1 MDTDKIIQDLLR
13 RFAAPLPEF
22 YNRRIIFWY
31 DEDREFE
38 EQIDELE
45 LDNVRILK
53 LTGSNNFEAKKLLAA
68 DDLTSNF
75 LVYQPQSFNCEDDNW
90 LLNIQLHS
98 EEFHCDQASIW
109 ASEMGL
115 EASVTIRNL
124 IKDYRKF
131 FGSKERRAKVAPFA
145 ASIKTAGHMHL
156 AIMAVLSGQKELDY
170 SGILRAVL
178 SADLDMSQNELY
190 QSFVSYGADRPFWE
204 LVAKLTGYSEGEDS
218 NLYQLAKHI
227 LLTATSRSLPKELL
241 YGLEG
246 YISVPYQ
253 AYCYDFVSD
262 WIYNHD
268 CKKYSELARFVEDE
282 CRLALL
288 LERLSVEEL
297 LDTETLP
304 CVDESILA
312 KLMLDISNQIIQVE
326 LITAAVEKRRTMA
339 WYPHLAYYYDA
350 ILQVAKLQSFY
361 LEHSAGFHLATPM
374 EVWKEYTEDYYRMDS
389 HYRQFHLNFQRGL
402 VASNPL
408 LDDLFKHVADQVEGL
423 YAHWFLRGLCDNW
436 ANVCAEQLQ
445 EYGTI
450 VDVPQQ
456 TDFYR
461 HYVSHADNRIF
472 VVISDGLRYEVAAT
486 LAQELRQENQCEAQL
501 ESMVAKLPAVTKF
514 GMAALLPHK
523 RLELVEK
530 GGSLAI
536 LADGQ
541 STESTNRE
549 RVLRATNP
557 NSTALMY
564 KSIIAMKR
572 DERSAL
578 VKGKE
583 VVYIYHDNID
593 KMGHMTENMVFDACD
608 GTIAEIKNII
618 RMITNEFSGTNILIT
633 ADHGFLYTYSPFE
646 EDDKV
651 DKSTSSELDVE
662 VDRRYLIARKGAR
675 PEYLLPVKFTD
686 EYDVF
691 ATRGNTRIKKKGGG
705 LNYVHGGISLQ
716 ELVVPVISYHHLRND
731 NKTYLRNKAK
741 YDTKPVE
748 LTLLSSGH
756 KVSNM
761 LFSLNFFQN
770 EPVGDNRCKAEY
782 KLYFEDAYGNQV
794 SDVSTIIA
802 DRTTS
807 NSQERVYR
815 SSFSLKS
822 LRFSNQEKYYLVIE
836 DASGEQ
842 PPVREEFQIDI
853 AFAFEEFGF

>member
-22 YNRRIIFWY
+22 YTRRIIFWY

-53 LTGSNNFEAKKLLAA
+53 LTGSNNFEAKKLLAV

-75 LVYQPQSFNCEDDNW
+75 LVYQPQIFNCDDDNW
-90 LLNIQLHS
+90 MLNIQLYS

-115 EASVTIRNL
+115 ESSVTIRNL

-145 ASIKTAGHMHL
+145 STIKTAGHMHL
-156 AIMAVLSGQKELDY
+156 AIMAVLSGQKALDH

-178 SADLDMSQNELY
+178 SADLDISQNELY
-190 QSFVSYGADRPFWE
+190 QSFVTYGAAKPFWD

-218 NLYQLAKHI
+218 SLYQLAKHI
-227 LLTATSRSLPKELL
+227 ILTATSRTLSGELL
-241 YGLEG
+241 RGLDG
-246 YISVPYQ
+246 YISTPHQ

-262 WIYNHD
+262 WIYSHD
-268 CKKYSELARFVEDE
+268 CKKYRGIARFVEDE
-282 CRLALL
+282 CKIRL
-288 LERLSVEEL
+288 RMDKLSVDDI

-304 CVDESILA
+304 SADEGILA
-312 KLMLDISNQIIQVE
+312 KIMQDISNQTIQVD
-326 LITAAVEKRRTMA
+326 IISSVVEKRRTMA
-339 WYPHLAYYYDA
+339 WYQGLACYYDA
-350 ILQVAKLQSFY
+350 ILQVAKMQGFY
-361 LEHSAGFHLATPM
+361 LEHSAGFHLTTPA
-374 EVWKEYTEDYYRMDS
+374 EIWKEYTEGYYLMDS
-389 HYRQFHLNFQRGL
+389 YYRQFHLNFQRGL
-402 VASNPL
+402 VDSNPL

-423 YAHWFLRGLCDNW
+423 YAHWFLGGLCDNW

-461 HYVSHADNRIF
+461 RHVSIADNRIY
-472 VVISDGLRYEVAAT
+472 VIVSDGLRYEVAAT
-486 LAQELRQENQCEAQL
+486 LAQELRQENQCKAELQ
-501 ESMVAKLPAVTKF
+501 SMVAKFPAVTKF

-523 RLELVEK
+523 KLEVVAKPNGLQ
-530 GGSLAI
+530 I
-536 LADGQ
+536 LADEM
-541 STESTNRE
+541 STESPNRE
-549 RVLRATNP
+549 KVLCATKA
-557 NSTALMY
+557 NSTVLMY
-564 KSIIAMKR
+564 KNINGMKR

-578 VKGKE
+578 VKGMD

-593 KMGHMTENMVFDACD
+593 KMGHNTENMVFDACND
-608 GTIAEIKNII
+608 TIAEIKNII
-618 RMITNEFSGTNILIT
+618 RMITNDFGGTNILIT

-646 EDDKV
+646 EDSKV
-651 DKSTSSELDVE
+651 DKSTPSDMDVE
-662 VDRRYLIARKGAR
+662 VDRRYLIAKKGVA
-675 PEYLLPVKFTD
+675 PEHLLSVKFTD
-686 EYDVF
+686 EYDGF

-716 ELVVPVISYHHLRND
+716 EMVVPVISYYHLRNN
-731 NKTYLRNKAK
+731 NKTYQRNKEK

-748 LTLLSSGH
+748 LSLLSSSH

-761 LFSLNFFQN
+761 IFSLNFYQK

-782 KLYFEDAYGNQV
+782 KLYFEDAYGNQI
-794 SDVSTIIA
+794 SDISTIIA
-802 DRTTS
+802 DKTS
-807 NSQERVYR
+807 DNSQERTFR
-815 SSFSLKS
+815 CSFSLKS
-822 LRFSNQEKYYLVIE
+822 VKFSNQEKYYLVIE

-842 PPVREEFQIDI
+842 LPVKEEFQIDI
-853 AFAFEEFGF
+853 AFAFEGFDF